1 MKVYVQRGRYL
12 KFQLYL
18 YLLGCMSPD
27 VTVIL
32 SRMQN
37 ICLKPVQLVGG
48 VVTCVICFI
57 VALRLCPVLPVCD
70 PRFCC
75 YLCLVILVIPI
86 CVLRLSQTLFDWLIV
101 HLDIFAP
108 FSCGLFSFIFMM
120 FVFIR
125 SGWRSLRLVVLVF
138 KESLE
143 LHGGVTLW
151 CRLLVYC
158 AIVMTGCTVF

>member
-1 MKVYVQRGRYL
+1 MQRGHYL

-57 VALRLCPVLPVCD
+57 VALDCVL
-70 PRFCC
+70 F
-75 YLCLVILVIPI
+75 YLSVILGFVVIY
-86 CVLRLSQTLFDWLIV
+86 V
-101 HLDIFAP
+101 
-108 FSCGLFSFIFMM
+108 
-120 FVFIR
+120 
-125 SGWRSLRLVVLVF
+125 
-138 KESLE
+138 
-143 LHGGVTLW
+143 
-151 CRLLVYC
+151 
-158 AIVMTGCTVF
+158 